1 LRRSE
6 EVSDVYMDASMAITS
21 VGKLCWCKRSNSC
34 SLFTESKAFLIS
46 IKQACSG
53 LFRFCLS

>member
-21 VGKLCWCKRSNSC
+21 VGKLC
-34 SLFTESKAFLIS
+34 
-46 IKQACSG
+46 
-53 LFRFCLS
+53 